1 MPEIFHLLKDQIA
14 EHLQDVDISS
24 VSLTRFIQAVNETYT
39 KFDSDHKEMERSL
52 TLSAEE
58 LVQTNEEMYAIFQA
72 IPDQLFHFSEDG
84 VVISYQSG
92 RKEHYYLTAEKLIN
106 KSIFD
111 ILRKDIAEMFLKAI
125 NEAIKNKSVI
135 NFEFVVVHEHK
146 IYYYETRVMPI
157 KSMQVVALIRDITE
171 RKLAEDQIAFLAYHD
186 GLTGLPNNLLFKERL
201 EQGLAHAERNN
212 TMLAV
217 LFLDLDRFKLINDSM
232 GHDVGDQLLQATAD
246 RLIEGVR
253 RTDSVAM
260 NVSTS
265 LTSSVSSASSV
276 ARLGGDEFTIMIEDA
291 ENSQT
296 VARVA
301 SRLID
306 VVSKPLMLS
315 GTEVYTSTSI
325 GIAIYPDDGKTVD
338 VLLKNADAAMYHA
351 KDQGRNNFQFFTE
364 SMNQASIE
372 RMAVESNLRK
382 AILNKEL
389 CLYYQPQVSVITG
402 QLVGLEALLRWKHPE
417 KGFISPAVFVPV
429 AEETG
434 LIMEIGEWVVKEA
447 CRQGAAWA
455 TAGFKPVQI
464 SVNLSAKQLKD
475 ERLHEMVNGI
485 LQDTGMNPRFLG
497 VELTESAII
506 LDPNMAL
513 QRLEKIKSL
522 GVKLSLDDFG
532 TGYSSLSYLKR
543 FPIDTLKIDQAFIR
557 DVNAD
562 HEDAALVK
570 AIIAMAHGLGMDVV
584 AEGVEL
590 QEQLEFLGI
599 NGCDTIQGYLFSR
612 PVPVADIETMLSRV
626 SL

>member
-14 EHLQDVDISS
+14 EYLKDVDISS
-24 VSLTRFIQAVNETYT
+24 VSLARFIQAVNETYT
-39 KFDSDHKEMERSL
+39 KFDADHKEMERSL

-125 NEAIKNKSVI
+125 NEAVKNKSVI

-157 KSMQVVALIRDITE
+157 KSRQVVALIRDITE

-260 NVSTS
+260 NVTASV
-265 LTSSVSSASSV
+265 TSSVSSASSV

-402 QLVGLEALLRWKHPE
+402 QLVGLEALLRWKHPD
-417 KGFISPAVFVPV
+417 KGFISPAVFIPV

-434 LIMEIGEWVVKEA
+434 LIMEIGEWVVNEA
-447 CRQGAAWA
+447 CRQGAVWA
-455 TAGFKPVQI
+455 AEGFKPVQI

-475 ERLHEMVNGI
+475 ERLHEIVGSI
-485 LQDTGMNPRFLG
+485 LKDTGMNPRFLG

-506 LDPNMAL
+506 LDPDLAL

-562 HEDAALVK
+562 HEDASLVK

-612 PVPVADIETMLSRV
+612 PVPVAEIESMLSRV